1 MWSGSVFLSEGMKKE
16 SFNFALVGSGRVA
29 SHLADALV
37 KGGVTCSALYSP
49 TKSHATA
56 LAQKIGADTVD
67 SIGQL
72 VALPVDFVLIA
83 VKDDAIGEVASHFP
97 SDYNGVVLHTSGGT
111 SLDALSPI
119 RHRGVL
125 YPMQTFSENRELVIS
140 EIPIFPEA
148 NTQKCQEVI
157 SRITNAL
164 GSRQVH
170 YLSSEER
177 VKLHLA
183 SVFAC
188 NFVNHLYSISDEV
201 LHDIELDFQLLGP
214 LVKETLNKALSASPK
229 EVQTGPAIRHDYRTI
244 DRHLALLQGQSRE
257 IYEVLTKSIMNH

>member
-1 MWSGSVFLSEGMKKE
+1 MRKE

-29 SHLADALV
+29 THLAEALV

-56 LAQKIGADTVD
+56 LAQKIGAETVD
-67 SIGQL
+67 SIDQL
-72 VALPVDFVLIA
+72 AVLLVDFVLIA
-83 VKDDAIGEVASHFP
+83 VKDDAIAEVASHFP
-97 SDYNGVVLHTSGGT
+97 SGYSGVVLHTSGGT
-111 SLDALSPI
+111 SIDALTPI
-119 RHRGVL
+119 KNRGVL

-157 SRITNAL
+157 GKITNAL
-164 GSRQVH
+164 CSRQVH
-170 YLSSEER
+170 YLSSKER

-201 LHDIELDFQLLGP
+201 LHDIGLDFQLLGP

>member
-1 MWSGSVFLSEGMKKE
+1 MRSE

-29 SHLADALV
+29 THLAEALV

-56 LAQKIGADTVD
+56 LAQKIGAEKVV
-67 SIGQL
+67 SIDQL
-72 VALPVDFVLIA
+72 ATLPVDFVLIA
-83 VKDDAIGEVASHFP
+83 VKDDAIGEVAGHFP
-97 SDYNGVVLHTSGGT
+97 SDYSGVVLHTSGGT
-111 SLDALSPI
+111 SIDALSPI
-119 RHRGVL
+119 KHRGVL

-148 NTQKCQEVI
+148 NTRECQEVI
-157 SRITNAL
+157 SKITKAL
-164 GSRQVH
+164 GSKQVH

-201 LHDIELDFQLLGP
+201 LHSIGLDFHLLGP

-244 DRHLALLQGQSRE
+244 DRHLALLQGRSRE